1 MSTISLDYTGNY
13 NRFDSDDMYDQIVSL
28 PNQIKTAYLDSEK
41 NEYAKYYKNIDR
53 ILICGMG
60 GSAIAG
66 DLIKTLYEDE
76 IPIRVIKDYKI
87 PGYIDENTLGIVC
100 SYSGN
105 TEETVTCF
113 KKLKKIGA
121 QIAMLT
127 SGGILKH
134 YSKEE
139 GYLMKQL
146 PNGYQPRAA
155 IGYLFFSLLKIL
167 EEVAIVTDAT
177 VDAKLAIINVNNKLK
192 YINMDVEEESN
203 LAKKI
208 AKKIHKK
215 IPIIYSSNPQL
226 HPLAYRFKCQFN
238 ENAKNHA
245 FANTF
250 SEMNHNEIEGWEGM
264 NNDEVIPIFIR
275 DYEED
280 EIYLKRLKV
289 IQDLFKKNKIEFLE
303 IYTQGKTKLGKTFST
318 ILMMDLITFYLAI
331 LNKVNPSKIEYINFL
346 KENI

>member
-1 MSTISLDYTGNY
+1 MSKISLDYTGNY
-13 NRFDSDDMYDQIVSL
+13 NRFDSNDMYDQIVSL
-28 PNQIKTAYLDSEK
+28 AQQIKTAYLESETNK
-41 NEYAKYYKNIDR
+41 YAKYYKNVKR

-66 DLIKTLYEDE
+66 DLIKTLYEND
-76 IPIRVIKDYKI
+76 IPITVIKDYNI
-87 PGYIDENTLGIVC
+87 PAYTDENTLGIVC

-105 TEETVTCF
+105 TAETVSCF
-113 KKLKKIGA
+113 KKLKEVGA

-134 YSKEE
+134 YSNEE
-139 GYLMKQL
+139 GYLIKEL
-146 PNGYQPRAA
+146 PHGYQPRAA

-167 EEVAIVTDAT
+167 EETSLVPDAT
-177 VDAKLAIINVNNKLK
+177 VDVKLAIINVKNKLQ
-192 YINMDVEEESN
+192 YINKDVEEKDN

-215 IPIIYSSNPQL
+215 IPVIYSSNPKL
-226 HPLAYRFKCQFN
+226 YPLAYRFKCQFN

-250 SEMNHNEIEGWEGM
+250 SEMNHNEIEGWEGR
-264 NNDEVIPIFIR
+264 NNEEVIPIFIR

-280 EIYLKRLKV
+280 KIYLKRLQV
-289 IQDLFKKNKIEFLE
+289 IQELFKKNKIEFLE

-318 ILMMDLITFYLAI
+318 ILMTDMISFYLAI
-331 LNKVNPSKIEYINFL
+331 LNKVNPTSIDYIDFL
-346 KENI
+346 KETI